1 MQSGTM
7 RRTEQ
12 FMENRRR
19 IERTFRMS
27 TPQVHCLCALL
38 LGIDDR
44 DADLESIRR
53 GKKILKK
60 NTGIFSA
67 FRGLGMAP
75 AAIKIGEHEDGAQ
88 RLDFAKDNMKKL
100 RAAGFIPTDYLCPA
114 AFLMAKYHDRADEV
128 ARQARAHYLEM
139 RHAHRVLTGG
149 EDVMFAV
156 LFAMYGAD
164 KDALSMR
171 MDAAMDLLSGRF
183 GRTNPAQMASFA
195 IAFSDQPADEL
206 ALKTERLYDAV
217 RQAGEKNREML
228 DLPLLAFLAGLD
240 VPEKETAA
248 LVVEL
253 SAYLREQKGFS
264 PMRIGRSQRL
274 VYATALAAIDALSRA
289 PLTERDYAKKR
300 DLLQTLLMSGILLFV
315 VVSMAASAH

>member
-19 IERTFRMS
+19 IERAFRMS

-38 LGIDDR
+38 LGLDDR
-44 DADLESIRR
+44 DADLDSIRR
-53 GKKILKK
+53 GKKILKR

-75 AAIKIGEHEDGAQ
+75 AAIKIGEHEDGEQ
-88 RLDFAKDNMKKL
+88 RLNYAKDNLKKL
-100 RAAGFIPTDYLCPA
+100 KAAGFIPTDYLCPA
-114 AFLMAKYHDRADEV
+114 AFLMAKFHDRADTIAKS
-128 ARQARAHYLEM
+128 AREQYLEM

-164 KDALSMR
+164 KDALSAR

-183 GRTNPAQMASFA
+183 GRTNPSQMASFA
-195 IAFSDQPADEL
+195 IAFSEQPADEL
-206 ALKTERLYDAV
+206 ALRTERLYDAV
-217 RQAGEKNREML
+217 RTAGEKNREML

-248 LVVEL
+248 LIVEL

-274 VYATALAAIDALSRA
+274 VYATALAAIDALSSA
-289 PLTERDYAKKR
+289 PLKPEDYAKKR

>member
-1 MQSGTM
+1 MQSAAL

-12 FMENRRR
+12 FIENRRR
-19 IERTFRMS
+19 IEHAFRMS

-44 DADLESIRR
+44 DADLASIRR

-75 AAIKIGEHEDGAQ
+75 AAIKIGEHADGAQ
-88 RLDFAKDNMKKL
+88 RLNYAKDNRRKL
-100 RAAGFIPTDYLCPA
+100 KQAGFAPTDYLCPA
-114 AFLMAKYHDRADEV
+114 AFLMAKSHDRAETV
-128 ARQARAHYLEM
+128 AKDAYAHYLEM
-139 RHAHRVLTGG
+139 RHAQRILTGG
-149 EDVMFAV
+149 EDVMYAV

-164 KDALSMR
+164 RETLFTRADTAT
-171 MDAAMDLLSGRF
+171 DLLSGRF
-183 GRTNPAQMASFA
+183 GRNNMSQMASFA

-217 RQAGEKNREML
+217 RDAGEKNREML

-248 LVVEL
+248 LIAEL

-274 VYATALAAIDALSRA
+274 VYATALAAIDALSNA
-289 PLTERDYAKKR
+289 PLPEGEYAKKR

>member
-1 MQSGTM
+1 MQSGAI

-12 FMENRRR
+12 FIENRRR
-19 IERTFRMS
+19 IEHAFRMS

-38 LGIDDR
+38 LGVDDR
-44 DADLESIRR
+44 DADLQSIRR
-53 GKKILKK
+53 GKKILKR

-75 AAIKIGEHEDGAQ
+75 AAIKLGEYEDGVQ
-88 RLDFAKDNMKKL
+88 RLNFAKDNL
-100 RAAGFIPTDYLCPA
+100 RRLKAAGFAPTDYLCPA
-114 AFLMAKYHDRADEV
+114 AFLMAKAHDRADAV
-128 ARQARAHYLEM
+128 AKNAYAHYLEM
-139 RHAHRVLTGG
+139 RHAHRILTSG
-149 EDVMFAV
+149 EDVMFGV
-156 LFAMYGAD
+156 LFAMYDANRETLSPRAD
-164 KDALSMR
+164 T
-171 MDAAMDLLSGRF
+171 AMDLLSGRF
-183 GRTNPAQMASFA
+183 GRSNASQMASFA
-195 IAFSDQPADEL
+195 IAFSEQPADML

-217 RQAGEKNREML
+217 REAGEKNREML

-248 LVVEL
+248 LIVDL

-274 VYATALAAIDALSRA
+274 VYSTALAAIDALDSA
-289 PLTERDYAKKR
+289 PLQEGEYAKKR

>member
-1 MQSGTM
+1 MQSAAI

-12 FMENRRR
+12 FIENKRR
-19 IERTFRMS
+19 IERIFRMS
-27 TPQVHCLCALL
+27 TPQVQCLCALL

-44 DADLESIRR
+44 DADLDSIRR

-75 AAIKIGEHEDGAQ
+75 AAIKIGAHEDGAL
-88 RLDFAKDNMKKL
+88 RLNFAKDNQRKL
-100 RAAGFIPTDYLCPA
+100 KTAGFAPTDYLCPA
-114 AFLMAKYHDRADEV
+114 AFLMAKAHDRADAV
-128 ARQARAHYLEM
+128 AKSAREHYLEM

-156 LFAMYGAD
+156 LFAMYDTDRDTLFPRAD
-164 KDALSMR
+164 T
-171 MDAAMDLLSGRF
+171 AMELLSGRF
-183 GRTNPAQMASFA
+183 GRNNMSQMASFA
-195 IAFSDQPADEL
+195 IAFSEQPADAL

-217 RQAGEKNREML
+217 REAGEKNREML
-228 DLPLLAFLAGLD
+228 DLPLLAFLAGMD
-240 VPEKETAA
+240 MPEKETAELIA
-248 LVVEL
+248 EL

-274 VYATALAAIDALSRA
+274 VYATALAAIDALRSA
-289 PLTERDYAKKR
+289 PLSEGDYARKR

-315 VVSMAASAH
+315 VVSMAAASH